1 MTFRIAASCVAVVAV
16 AVIAAPAEMSA
27 RGGVVG
33 GGRAVSVQGGPL
45 HGSFRARVA
54 RPAAPFVAPSVTRP
68 APAGS
73 AARGPAHVRSAARF
87 GHRRFFG
94 AGWPLSV
101 WGDAPWYAGG
111 GYYDPSDTVA
121 SGEQSD
127 DRPGY
132 SPSYSYPV
140 YPSPAGTV
148 VRERVIYV
156 IPFRPG
162 CGTQTYRVPAEGGGR
177 RSINIVR
184 C

>member
-16 AVIAAPAEMSA
+16 AVIAAPAETSA
-27 RGGVVG
+27 RGGAFG
-33 GGRAVSVQGGPL
+33 GGRAISPQGGAL

-54 RPAAPFVAPSVTRP
+54 RPVAPSVTRL

-73 AARGPAHVRSAARF
+73 VARGPAHVRSAAHF
-87 GHRRFFG
+87 GHRRLFG
-94 AGWPLSV
+94 AGWPLSA
-101 WGDAPWYAGG
+101 WGDAPWYGGG

-121 SGEQSD
+121 SGAQPD

-140 YPSPAGTV
+140 YPSPDGTV

-177 RSINIVR
+177 RSINVVR